1 MGIERPRPPSLNKG
15 RISMPKYLLAGTAAA
30 AIALAGPFL
39 VAAAPAFADAPAAAA
54 QAAPAAPAVR
64 AGDYKLD
71 KSHAKILWSVS
82 HFGFSTYTGEFTDF
96 DARLTLDPA
105 RPERSRLTAT
115 IATPSVA
122 THNDALD
129 THLRSADFF
138 DAAAHPTA
146 TFVST
151 EVRPTGPRTADVVG
165 NFTLRGVT
173 RPLTLAVV
181 FNAAGDNMAGTYT
194 AGFSATGTIRRSEY
208 GMTYAVPA
216 VGDEIELRISGEF
229 NPA

>member
-1 MGIERPRPPSLNKG
+1 MRKFLF
-15 RISMPKYLLAGTAAA
+15 AGVAAA
-30 AIALAGPFL
+30 A
-39 VAAAPAFADAPAAAA
+39 VAVAAPAVISTGPAFAEAQTAAAA
-54 QAAPAAPAVR
+54 QAAPQVR
-64 AGDYKLD
+64 AGDYKID

-122 THNDALD
+122 THDDALD

-138 DAAAHPTA
+138 DVAAHPTS
-146 TFVST
+146 TFVSR
-151 EVRPTGPRTADVVG
+151 EVKQTGPRTALVTGD
-165 NFTLRGVT
+165 FTLRGVT
-173 RPLTLAVV
+173 RPLTLDVV
-181 FNAAGDNMAGTYT
+181 FNAAGDNMAGIYT
-194 AGFSATGTIRRSEY
+194 AGFSATGTIRRSEF
-208 GMTYAVPA
+208 GMTNGVPA

>member
-1 MGIERPRPPSLNKG
+1 MRTF
-15 RISMPKYLLAGTAAA
+15 LLAGAAA
-30 AIALAGPFL
+30 AAVALAGPSL
-39 VAAAPAFADAPAAAA
+39 VASAPASAETQPVAAAAAA
-54 QAAPAAPAVR
+54 QAAPAVR

-71 KSHAKILWSVS
+71 RDHAKILWSVS

-105 RPERSRLTAT
+105 RPERSRLSAT
-115 IATPSVA
+115 IATESIA

-129 THLRSADFF
+129 THLKSPDFF
-138 DAAAHPTA
+138 NVAAHPQA

-151 EVRPTGPRTADVVG
+151 SVRQTGPKTADVTG
-165 NFTLRGVT
+165 NFTMLGVT
-173 RPLTLAVV
+173 RPLTLQVT

-208 GMTYAVPA
+208 GMTYGVPA